1 MAGRR
6 HGHRTSENIVVG
18 NFRAG
23 MDGIEVRRST
33 RRRRSVSA
41 RIEQGRIVVF
51 VPAGLSVREE
61 RDWVERMVRK
71 LARKNTRASAPDL
84 LERAGQLAAIHL
96 DGATGTQLR
105 PTSVRWVTNMN
116 RRWASC
122 STDSGEIR
130 LSHRL
135 QSMPSWVV
143 DHVLLHELVHL
154 HESCHGPEF
163 QRLLDA
169 DPNRQRAEAYLA
181 GWSAGNQWIDRIG

>member
-6 HGHRTSENIVVG
+6 HGHRTSENIVAG

-33 RRRRSVSA
+33 GRRRSVSA

-51 VPAGLSVREE
+51 VPAGLNVREE

-105 PTSVRWVTNMN
+105 PTSSDFG
-116 RRWASC
+116 A
-122 STDSGEIR
+122 
-130 LSHRL
+130 L
-135 QSMPSWVV
+135 
-143 DHVLLHELVHL
+143 
-154 HESCHGPEF
+154 
-163 QRLLDA
+163 
-169 DPNRQRAEAYLA
+169 
-181 GWSAGNQWIDRIG
+181 GNQYESQMGLMLHRHRGDQAVASTAVDAIVGGRPRPTA